1 MITVERLTFKL
12 IGIIAILLGL
22 ILSLAF
28 GNWIPVAI
36 LIGPML
42 FGVLFAIGFSLIYQ
56 NKED

>member
-28 GNWIPVAI
+28 GSWIPVAI

>member
-22 ILSLAF
+22 ILSLTF

>member
-1 MITVERLTFKL
+1 MITVERLAFKL

-28 GNWIPVAI
+28 GNWIPTAI